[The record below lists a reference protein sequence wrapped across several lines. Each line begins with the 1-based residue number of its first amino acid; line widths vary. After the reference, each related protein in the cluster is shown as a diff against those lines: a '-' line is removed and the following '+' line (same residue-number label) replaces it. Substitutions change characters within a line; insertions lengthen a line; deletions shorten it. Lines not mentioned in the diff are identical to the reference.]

1 MFVYLNKLISWL
13 VDYSRMLRW
22 YLENT
27 EPGSRLIQPASRIYS
42 TLETKNLQWVQLLD
56 SIKNLEVKTF
66 VLVNPGFNH
75 LFVSFLQGL
84 NYFLSLTSIGI
95 WYFRFAL
102 FHTKVFTSGLVD
114 VSWTEFLFNKSCRET
129 HKTAELKTT
138 LEQFY
143 FIQNCGSKRFF
154 FKDGKIFRI

>member
-27 EPGSRLIQPASRIYS
+27 EPGSRLIKPASRIYS
-42 TLETKNLQWVQLLD
+42 TLETKNLPWVQLLD

-66 VLVNPGFNH
+66 VLVNH

-84 NYFLSLTSIGI
+84 NYFLSLTSTEF
-95 WYFRFAL
+95 WYWRFAL
-102 FHTKVFTSGLVD
+102 FRTKVLASGLVN
-114 VSWTEFLFNKSCRET
+114 VSWTEFLFNKSYRET
-129 HKTAELKTT
+129 QKTAKLKTT

-154 FKDGKIFRI
+154 FKDGKIFRV